1 MSGKVNGPPNA
12 ASRANPFQS
21 GTSRLV
27 VYAGSDAN
35 LRAEVGQLACS
46 NGGAAVMVTEDMLS
60 GTFVAVAS
68 ATKEMALAK
77 GRAG

>member
-21 GTSRLV
+21 GTSKLV
-27 VYAGSDAN
+27 VYTRSDAN
-35 LRAEVGQLACS
+35 LGAEVGQLVCS
-46 NGGAAVMVTEDMLS
+46 NGDAAVMVKEEMLS

-68 ATKEMALAK
+68 ATKEIALAK
-77 GRAG
+77 GQAG

>member
-1 MSGKVNGPPNA
+1 
-12 ASRANPFQS
+12 
-21 GTSRLV
+21 LV